1 MTDKQ
6 AIISALAAWIKQRPG
21 LEYGNYGDP
30 VSYRAE
36 LRGINRDLQDART
49 LLRAV
54 ELLSIDGEALAR
66 AFQRAFS
73 GRLSWDGARLDYCTG
88 QYWPTEYRRAAC
100 AVLASALWDYYRD
113 NMPAPSFQVAGKGA
127 AWPTMEEAQQSAKRY
142 APAVVSIE
150 KVYRDKAKGAWVS
163 PGAYL
168 RGSIKATYGRGIQSR
183 WFN

>member
-1 MTDKQ
+1 MTNKQ
-6 AIISALAAWIKQRPG
+6 AIISALASWIKQRPG

-36 LRGINRDLQDART
+36 LRSITRDLQDART

-54 ELLSIDGEALAR
+54 ELSGITGEELAQAFDR
-66 AFQRAFS
+66 AYS
-73 GRLSWDGARLDYCTG
+73 GRLSWNGARLDYCTG

-100 AVLASALWDYYRD
+100 AVLASALWGYHRD
-113 NMPAPSFQVAGKGA
+113 NMPAPRYQVAGKGM
-127 AWPTMEEAQQSAKRY
+127 AWPTLEEAQQSAKRY
-142 APAVVSIE
+142 APAIVSIE

-168 RGSIKATYGRGIQSR
+168 RGKCRELYGRGIQSR